1 METIPQLIV
10 MMAVVVTFLFFVA
23 LLQAVQKLA
32 TILTKHLERQHVQ
45 GQETL
50 VALMACA
57 EQLQDIKESLFF
69 SNNRQK

>member
-1 METIPQLIV
+1 METLPQLIIIS
-10 MMAVVVTFLFFVA
+10 ALVVTFMFFVA

-32 TILTKHLERQHVQ
+32 TILTKHLERQHLQ

-50 VALMACA
+50 VAMIACA

-69 SNNRQK
+69 AKDGQ